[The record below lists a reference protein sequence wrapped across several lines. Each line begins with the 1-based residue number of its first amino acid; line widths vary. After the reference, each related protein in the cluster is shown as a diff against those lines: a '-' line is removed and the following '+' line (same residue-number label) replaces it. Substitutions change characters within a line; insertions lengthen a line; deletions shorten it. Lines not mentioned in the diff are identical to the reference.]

1 MKKVRQI
8 NLKKAESVDSLLHQY
23 REAGVLGAG
32 DLGRGAD
39 ILEEMFTAEEVTT
52 FLGIAGP
59 LVASGLRNI
68 TTDLIRDGFVD
79 AVVTN
84 GANIVHD
91 LIEAF
96 GGNHYRGG
104 FELDDTMLHKEGLGR
119 IGNVLTR
126 TEDFETFEEKIQAML
141 ADIDE
146 TLRGNISVAELNTEL
161 GKRVEDEG
169 SFLRAAFEKRVPVFS
184 PGITD
189 SMLGL
194 QMWIFAQ
201 DNTLLL
207 NVLKDM
213 PMLSDLVFNA
223 KKTGGIFLG
232 GGLPKHYIMGANLLR
247 GGLDLAVQITLD
259 RPEGGALSGARLEE
273 GISWGKVKDTG
284 KKATIIGDAQMLFP
298 LMVMAVRKRI

>member
-1 MKKVRQI
+1 MKKVKQI
-8 NLKKAESVDSLLHQY
+8 NLKKAQDIDGLLRQY

-32 DLGRGAD
+32 DLGKGTD
-39 ILEEMFTAEEVTT
+39 ILEGMFRDGDVTT

-59 LVASGLRNI
+59 LVASGLRRVI
-68 TTDLIRDGFVD
+68 TDLIRDGLVD
-79 AVVTN
+79 ALVTN

-96 GGNHYRGG
+96 GGGHYRGA
-104 FELDDTMLHKEGLGR
+104 FALDDTKLHKEGLGR
-119 IGNVLTR
+119 IGNVLTK

-141 ADIDE
+141 GDIDE
-146 TLRGNISVAELNTEL
+146 TLRGNIGVAELNAEL

-169 SFLRAAFEKRVPVFS
+169 SFLRAAFDKKVPVFS

-194 QMWIFAQ
+194 QMWMFAQ

-213 PMLSDLVFNA
+213 PQLSDRVFNA
-223 KKTGGIFLG
+223 KKTGGILLG

-247 GGLDLAVQITLD
+247 GGLDMAVQITLD
-259 RPEGGALSGARLEE
+259 RPEGGSLSGARLEE
-273 GISWGKVKDTG
+273 GVSWGKVKDTG